1 MERAEKQAEIE
12 YLTECLSKTQATLCA
27 DTRGLTVAEIT
38 ELRRELHKTGCA
50 GRVVKNTLA
59 RITARK
65 VFDTAN
71 QDELKKFLALLEGP
85 SFVVTNASDPVA
97 PAKVITKFAK
107 DKNKMT
113 IKGGWLD
120 GAFLDSKGVES
131 LSQMPGKEQILGKL
145 LGLLAAPATQLVRLL
160 QAPASQLA
168 RVIEAHRANLEKKG

>member
-12 YLTECLSKTQATLCA
+12 YLVECFSKAQVALCA
-27 DTRGLTVAEIT
+27 DYRGLTVAEVT
-38 ELRRELHKTGCA
+38 ELRRELNKTGCI

-59 RITARK
+59 RISAQK
-65 VFDTAN
+65 VYDKAN
-71 QDELKKFLALLEGP
+71 QEELNKFLALLEGP
-85 SFVVTNASDPVA
+85 SFVVTNPTDPVA
-97 PAKVITKFAK
+97 PAKVITKFVK
-107 DKNKMT
+107 DKNKMA

-131 LSQMPGKEQILGKL
+131 LSQMPGKEQTLGKL
-145 LGLLAAPATQLVRLL
+145 LGLLAAPATQLVRLF